1 MMNNFQK
8 GRKAHIFLRTIK
20 RKYDP
25 KVIIIDTV
33 EAIRDSNKKEKYA
46 SAEE

>member
-1 MMNNFQK
+1 MINNFQK

-20 RKYDP
+20 KNL